1 MKKFFIILF
10 TLISIQSFAQT
21 SEWRTPDKSL
31 HKAVGYTIGAGSYL
45 TLSIIPNITPEEKL
59 IISIATTTLVA
70 TSKELLDM
78 TEEGNKFC
86 QIDLW
91 KTASRGAISAGVLY
105 GIDKVFFQKKRKNR
119 KIRLSVNGYQF

>member
-1 MKKFFIILF
+1 MKKLFIILF
-10 TLISIQSFAQT
+10 TLISIHSFGQ

-45 TLSIIPNITPEEKL
+45 TLSAIPNIKPEEKL
-59 IISIATTTLVA
+59 IISVGVTTIVA
-70 TSKELLDM
+70 TSKELMDM

-86 QIDLW
+86 SIDLW
-91 KTASRGAISAGVLY
+91 KTATRGAIGAGVLY
-105 GIDKVFFQKKRKNR
+105 GIDKMFFQKKRKNR